1 VAQVARPRTR
11 GLKRE
16 NEHSRIERAKQPALD
31 PARQEALP
39 ETPRLDV
46 KPQRNFIMGI
56 LSTIGKGASTAVHA
70 AGNSAISTGTQSAM
84 NGLSANATN
93 TMNSALQDGVASQ
106 AAIALAQVQAS
117 TEQLKIGAAQ
127 QEANSTLHMAENA
140 IATAVKFQNKMSD
153 DAKDAI

>member
-1 VAQVARPRTR
+1 M
-11 GLKRE
+11 
-16 NEHSRIERAKQPALD
+16 N
-31 PARQEALP
+31 
-39 ETPRLDV
+39 
-46 KPQRNFIMGI
+46 
-56 LSTIGKGASTAVHA
+56 LSTITKGASTAAHGVE
-70 AGNSAISTGTQSAM
+70 NSAISSGTSAAM
-84 NGLSANATN
+84 SGMSAGATN
-93 TMNSALQDGVASQ
+93 TMNGALQEGVASQ

>member
-1 VAQVARPRTR
+1 MSIGSIVAKGSSVVAH
-11 GLKRE
+11 G
-16 NEHSRIERAKQPALD
+16 
-31 PARQEALP
+31 
-39 ETPRLDV
+39 
-46 KPQRNFIMGI
+46 
-56 LSTIGKGASTAVHA
+56 
-70 AGNSAISTGTQSAM
+70 AGNAAISNGTEAAMGAMGTGAV
-84 NGLSANATN
+84 N
-93 TMNSALQDGVASQ
+93 TMNGALQEGVANQ

>member
-1 VAQVARPRTR
+1 M
-11 GLKRE
+11 
-16 NEHSRIERAKQPALD
+16 S
-31 PARQEALP
+31 
-39 ETPRLDV
+39 
-46 KPQRNFIMGI
+46 I
-56 LSTIGKGASTAVHA
+56 LSTISKGGSAVVHG
-70 AGNSAISTGTQSAM
+70 AGNSVIANGVESSMSSLSTG
-84 NGLSANATN
+84 ATN
-93 TMNSALQDGVASQ
+93 TLNGALQDGVASQ

>member
-1 VAQVARPRTR
+1 MSLGSIIAKGSSVAT
-11 GLKRE
+11 
-16 NEHSRIERAKQPALD
+16 
-31 PARQEALP
+31 
-39 ETPRLDV
+39 
-46 KPQRNFIMGI
+46 
-56 LSTIGKGASTAVHA
+56 HA
-70 AGNSAISTGTQSAM
+70 AGNSVISSGTEAAMGALGTSAVGTM
-84 NGLSANATN
+84 NG
-93 TMNSALQDGVASQ
+93 ALQEGVANQ

>member
-1 VAQVARPRTR
+1 M
-11 GLKRE
+11 
-16 NEHSRIERAKQPALD
+16 SI
-31 PARQEALP
+31 
-39 ETPRLDV
+39 
-46 KPQRNFIMGI
+46 F
-56 LSTIGKGASTAVHA
+56 SSIGKGASTLVHG
-70 AGNSAISTGTQSAM
+70 AGNAAISSGTEAAM
-84 NGLSANATN
+84 NGLSAGATN
-93 TMNSALQDGVASQ
+93 TMNSALQSGVASQ

>member
-1 VAQVARPRTR
+1 M
-11 GLKRE
+11 GL
-16 NEHSRIERAKQPALD
+16 
-31 PARQEALP
+31 
-39 ETPRLDV
+39 
-46 KPQRNFIMGI
+46 
-56 LSTIGKGASTAVHA
+56 LSTIGKGASTAVHS
-70 AGNSAISTGTQSAM
+70 AGNAAISDGTSAAM
-84 NGLSANATN
+84 NGLSTSATN